1 MQRRGAHR
9 GNEES
14 GFIKV
19 AVTEEDK
26 LNTKR
31 ALLQGQAGS
40 EDLTSRS
47 EAD

>member
-1 MQRRGAHR
+1 MQ
-9 GNEES
+9 ES
-14 GFIKV
+14 GIIKV

-40 EDLTSRS
+40 EDSTSRS